1 MRRYLHP
8 FDAAKLPHK
17 EADVL
22 VVGAGIAGL
31 WTALHLPADTRC
43 TVICKYGTDQSNSWL
58 AQGGVAAVMDEN
70 DTFASHIH
78 DTMVAGAGLCNE
90 KTVTVLVDEA
100 PENMRELMT
109 YDVPFD
115 RNPDGS
121 LQLGREGGH
130 SCRRILHSGGDA
142 TGRAITKGLLEAI
155 PEHPNI
161 TLLTDTLLVD
171 ILTKDGGVCGALVKS
186 GDEMSVIDTANVVLA
201 TGGIGHLYR
210 FTTNPRGAVGDGIAA
225 AVRAGALT
233 ERMEM
238 IQFHP
243 TTLIEDRELTEDD
256 RLFLI
261 SEAVRGEGAI
271 LRNAAGDN
279 FMKTVHPMKD
289 LAPRD
294 IVTRGILAELDRT
307 GERFAR
313 LDVSGMTRAFFA
325 GRFPTIF
332 GKCESVGIHLTDDYI
347 PVHPAQHYFMGGLA
361 TDENGSTGLPGLW
374 AVGECACNGVHGAN
388 RLASNSM
395 LECLVFGRR
404 AAQAVT
410 AAARPKP
417 GACTASHTESGEIL
431 TEERAAELR
440 DALRREMDADVGA
453 VRHPDGLAAAAA
465 KVAEMERELDGKQ
478 LTPDGAAELY
488 AMLTIASLVIRDA
501 RARHESVGAHYLVP

>member
-1 MRRYLHP
+1 MRRYLHS
-8 FDAAKLPHK
+8 FDTTVLPQS
-17 EADVL
+17 ETDVL

-31 WTALHLPADTRC
+31 WTALHLPAHVRC
-43 TVICKYGTDQSNSWL
+43 TVICKHGTDQSNSWL
-58 AQGGVAAVMDEN
+58 AQGGVAAVMDST

-78 DTMVAGAGLCNE
+78 DTLVAGAGLCDE
-90 KTVTVLVDEA
+90 KAVTCLVDEA
-100 PENMRELMT
+100 PDNMRELMT
-109 YDVPFD
+109 YDIPFD

-142 TGRAITKGLLEAI
+142 TGRAITRGLLEAL
-155 PEHPNI
+155 PDHPNI

-171 ILTKDGGVCGALVKS
+171 ILTNYGGVCGALVKK
-186 GDEMSVIDTANVVLA
+186 GDDLSVISTANVVLA

-210 FTTNPRGAVGDGIAA
+210 YTTNPRGAVGDGIAA
-225 AVRAGALT
+225 AVRAGAKVT
-233 ERMEM
+233 RMEM

-243 TTLIEDRELTEDD
+243 TTLMAGDAREDD

-261 SEAVRGEGAI
+261 SEAVRGEGAV
-271 LRNAAGDN
+271 LRNAAGER
-279 FMKTVHPMKD
+279 FMQAVHPMMD

-307 GERFAR
+307 GEQFAR

-332 GKCESVGIHLTDDYI
+332 EKCESVGIRLTDDPI

-361 TDENGSTGLPGLW
+361 TDESASTDLPGLW

-404 AAQAVT
+404 CAAAVMQ
-410 AAARPKP
+410 AARPAP
-417 GACTASHTESGEIL
+417 ERVALAHTQDGAPLPAEQ
-431 TEERAAELR
+431 AAEMR
-440 DALRREMDADVGA
+440 EALRCEMDKAVGA
-453 VRHPDGLAAAAA
+453 VRHPAGLAEA
-465 KVAEMERELDGKQ
+465 KETVCRMLAETEGRQ
-478 LTPDGAAELY
+478 LNSDDAAELY
-488 AMLTIASLVIRDA
+488 AMLTVADMVISA
-501 RARHESVGAHYLVP
+501 ALARHESVGAHYLVP